1 MAQLE
6 YFLTDEGGSRG
17 PLPAEALREALGAAA
32 GPMTRVRVEGCEPW
46 LPVEAWE
53 RFADLRPAPP
63 VPPPP
68 AGGAATRLP
77 PELAGIAPSVRD
89 KLLWFVLDSDGVM
102 GPVSG
107 EFVRRGLATG
117 KLKMGAGICL
127 VGSTGWVRASIAFP
141 SALEGATAVR
151 PRPLT
156 TFPCP
161 ACLEPCASADVECGA
176 CGEPVRNASR
186 APSVGVVVIL
196 VVLAWVIVL
205 GVSIGAGAIYR
216 MRLGAQAIPRALVAT

>member
-1 MAQLE
+1 
-6 YFLTDEGGSRG
+6 
-17 PLPAEALREALGAAA
+17 
-32 GPMTRVRVEGCEPW
+32 MTRVRVEGCEPW

-53 RFADLRPAPP
+53 GFADLRPAPA

-68 AGGAATRLP
+68 AAGPATRMTA
-77 PELAGIAPSVRD
+77 ELAGIAPRVRD
-89 KLLWFVLDSDGVM
+89 KLLWFVLDGDGVM

-107 EFVRRGLATG
+107 EFVRRGLATA
-117 KLKMGAGICL
+117 KIKMGAGICL

-161 ACLEPCASADVECGA
+161 ACLEPCASTDTECSA
-176 CGEPVRNASR
+176 CGEPVQKATR
-186 APSVGVVVIL
+186 APSLGV
-196 VVLAWVIVL
+196 VIVL
-205 GVSIGAGAIYR
+205 VLLAWIIVFGIALGAGAIVR
-216 MRLGAQAIPRALVAT
+216 ARLTSADGSRNGSAAPSFEGRTLGAT

>member
-1 MAQLE
+1 VAQLE
-6 YFLTDEGGSRG
+6 YFVTDEGGSRG
-17 PLPAEALREALGAAA
+17 PLPAEALREALGA
-32 GPMTRVRVEGCEPW
+32 GSGVLTRVRVEGCEPW

-68 AGGAATRLP
+68 AAGPATRLP

-89 KLLWFVLDSDGVM
+89 KLLWFVLDADGVM

-127 VGSTGWVRASIAFP
+127 VGSTGWVRASIGFP

-161 ACLEPCASADVECGA
+161 ACLEPCASSDAECGA
-176 CGEPVRNASR
+176 CGEPVIKARR
-186 APSVGVVVIL
+186 APSLGVAIVL
-196 VVLAWVIVL
+196 VALAWIIVL
-205 GVSIGAGAIYR
+205 GVAVGAGAIAR
-216 MRLGAQAIPRALVAT
+216 TKLGAISLPSALGTT

>member
-1 MAQLE
+1 VAQLE
-6 YFLTDEGGSRG
+6 YFVTDEGGSRG
-17 PLPAEALREALGAAA
+17 PFPAEALRELLGAGA
-32 GPMTRVRVEGCEPW
+32 GTMTRVRVEGCEPW

-63 VPPPP
+63 LPPPP
-68 AGGAATRLP
+68 AAGAATRLP

-89 KLLWFVLDSDGVM
+89 KLLWFVLDADGVM

-117 KLKMGAGICL
+117 KIKMGAGICL
-127 VGSTGWVRASIAFP
+127 VGATGWVRASIAFP

-161 ACLEPCASADVECGA
+161 ACLEPCASTDAECGA
-176 CGEPVRNASR
+176 CGEPVRKASR
-186 APSVGVVVIL
+186 APSVGVLIVL
-196 VVLAWVIVL
+196 VMLAWVIVL
-205 GVSIGAGAIYR
+205 GVSIGAGALVR
-216 MRLGAQAIPRALVAT
+216 LKLGARATRPALEMT